1 MHARVNMH
9 TDRIREK
16 MSLDELH
23 NAMFI
28 INIYIYKI
36 AYLIGLC
43 EITPHHTHTHD
54 TLQRHHYY
62 RCRTKPSRNV

>member
-1 MHARVNMH
+1 MYNIYNILCARYIYARVNAE
-9 TDRIREK
+9 IAREK

-28 INIYIYKI
+28 INIYIYEI

-43 EITPHHTHTHD
+43 EITPHT
-54 TLQRHHYY
+54 
-62 RCRTKPSRNV
+62 

>member
-1 MHARVNMH
+1 MLDIYARVNAE
-9 TDRIREK
+9 IAREK

-43 EITPHHTHTHD
+43 EITPHT
-54 TLQRHHYY
+54 
-62 RCRTKPSRNV
+62 